1 MQWRPYTR
9 VFTRLN
15 SIRPTTSRPPFTPA
29 PKWHLSRR
37 SFHSVDGKSITPET
51 PLQVQ
56 PQKDWNDE
64 VDEADDAMAHQEL
77 SQLQQLLGLVEPK
90 NGKLVEDVVF
100 VCIDCEAFEFDQS
113 RITEIGMPEI
123 HLENGRQ
130 KLTVQVFPF
139 STPA

>member
-1 MQWRPYTR
+1 MQWRPYAR

-15 SIRPTTSRPPFTPA
+15 SIRPISRLPFTRA
-29 PKWHLSRR
+29 PKWHISRR
-37 SFHSVDGKSITPET
+37 AFHSVDGKFTTTET

-77 SQLQQLLGLVEPK
+77 SRLQQFLGLVEPK
-90 NGKLVEDVVF
+90 NGKPTEDVIF

-113 RITEIGMPEI
+113 IITEIGMSYTSFDDG
-123 HLENGRQ
+123 N
-130 KLTVQVFPF
+130 K
-139 STPA
+139 S